1 VGPCAW
7 RSRRAYLLATSGW
20 VETWRLSR
28 NYSVAVATQYGTA
41 SEATGSS
48 SRCSTTLFDKTK
60 RFRTHFDPVATDPR
74 SDFVLRT
81 VGGISNCIGT
91 EFYQRITLSIRIVSR
106 RLPLPELTTD
116 SATKHFS
123 PVAIA
128 LSTLEKRG
136 AVGTHARAR
145 KPFELITGAF
155 RFVFHV
161 VLAQTQFTL
170 NRSSPATSLLLLQP
184 RCVPLHNP
192 VWELRKVWSLS
203 AF

>member
-1 VGPCAW
+1 LLSPPNTVPRAKRAGRLRDARLRYLIKRNDCA
-7 RSRRAYLLATSGW
+7 RIST
-20 VETWRLSR
+20 
-28 NYSVAVATQYGTA
+28 VATAPG
-41 SEATGSS
+41 
-48 SRCSTTLFDKTK
+48 
-60 RFRTHFDPVATDPR
+60 

-116 SATKHFS
+116 STTKHFS

-170 NRSSPATSLLLLQP
+170 NRSSPSTSLLLLQP